1 MLKQAAYA
9 ASGAANRVV
18 HRSPPAGDE
27 ISADLM
33 AAVIKKNPEFRKLDS
48 ILAALAHICLNGHT
62 EPGARVIG
70 VCSALQGEGKTTTSV
85 ALASSLA
92 LRGGVDVLLIEADLE
107 TPTLAH
113 DLRRDNG
120 PGLVECLQGEVGDN
134 AVIRRTP
141 IPRLSIMT
149 AGRPTA
155 TPLPLLAQPGLRQ
168 LVTSMRSR
176 YAYVILDMPAVLERP
191 ETALLL
197 ELVDKAIL
205 VVQAGRA
212 SPGVAEEAVA
222 AIGKEKL
229 MGVVLNRSHSS
240 APRWLRRIMAQE
252 TPLPAA

>member
-1 MLKQAAYA
+1 MLKEAAYA
-9 ASGAANRVV
+9 ATEAAERIVRRGA
-18 HRSPPAGDE
+18 PMGDDINAE
-27 ISADLM
+27 LM
-33 AAVIKKNPEFRKLDS
+33 ADVIRKNPEFKKLDS
-48 ILAALAHICLNGHT
+48 ILAAIAHVCLNGHT
-62 EPGARVIG
+62 EQGARVIG
-70 VCSALQGEGKTTTSV
+70 VCSAFKGEGKTTTSV
-85 ALASSLA
+85 ALATSLA

-107 TPTLAH
+107 TPSLAH

-120 PGLVECLQGEVGDN
+120 PGLVECLQGEAGDA

-168 LVTSMRSR
+168 LITGMRSR
-176 YAYVILDMPAVLERP
+176 YAYVILDMPAVLERA

-205 VVQAGRA
+205 VIQAGRA

-222 AIGKEKL
+222 TIGREKL

-240 APRWLRRIMAQE
+240 APRWLSRIMSQE
-252 TPLPAA
+252 TPPPAA